1 MKLFEQFAPGHVDRI
16 GAPIAGDLWRRQPR
30 WAVASIS
37 DVDAAFVA
45 GLVKQLRT
53 RKVIEIG
60 VASGWGSC
68 VILAALEAAGV
79 DDAELHGIDI
89 AQRFFYDAAYETGQC
104 VREAMPR
111 WLDRYHLT
119 TGFTAGECVRNVGAG
134 IDFAFI
140 DAHHMHP
147 WATLDLLA
155 TMPFLEAGSWVALHD
170 LNLSRKEDQEHR
182 NRGPKYLF
190 EGWDGDRLHSVQQPT
205 MVGAI
210 RMPEDAAGA
219 LPVLLDILYTPWE
232 LPVESRASEAVC
244 AIVEGSYGPE
254 WGSRF
259 RRAVEIGNYH
269 VSKVHSPDIDD
280 LRRQVA
286 ALQAK
291 PMGWARR
298 LLRERNA

>member
-1 MKLFEQFAPGHVDRI
+1 MKLFEQFARGHVDRL
-16 GAPIAGDLWRRQPR
+16 GAPIAEDLWRRQPR

-37 DVDAAFVA
+37 DMDAAFVA
-45 GLVKQLRT
+45 GLVKQLRP
-53 RKVIEIG
+53 RKVVEIG

-68 VILAALEAAGV
+68 VILAALEAAGI
-79 DDAELHGIDI
+79 DNAELHGVDI
-89 AQRFFYDAAYETGQC
+89 AQRFFYDPAYETGQC
-104 VREAMPR
+104 VREVVPH

-119 TGFTAGECVRNVGAG
+119 TGVTAGHCVRDIGAG
-134 IDFAFI
+134 IGFAFI

-155 TMPFLEAGSWVALHD
+155 TMPFLDASSWVALHD

-190 EGWDGDRLHSVQQPT
+190 EGWDGDRMHSVQQPT

-210 RMPEDAAGA
+210 RMPEDAASA
-219 LPVLLDILYTPWE
+219 LPGLLDTLYTPWE
-232 LPVESRASEAVC
+232 LPVEPHASEAVC
-244 AIVEGSYGPE
+244 GIVEETYGRE

-269 VSKVHSPDIDD
+269 VNKVHSPDIDE
-280 LRRQVA
+280 LSRQLA
-286 ALQAK
+286 TLQARSL
-291 PMGWARR
+291 GWARR
-298 LLRERNA
+298 LLRKRNA